1 MDYFVNYER
10 SRFKTYNQKKKNQ
23 MKSSLALIA
32 LIGLVKTTELG
43 DVPDRFKEP
52 GFDFDTYVTQGDN
65 CTTEE
70 CCDGF

>member
-1 MDYFVNYER
+1 
-10 SRFKTYNQKKKNQ
+10 

-43 DVPDRFKEP
+43 NVPDRFKEP